1 MLNARE
7 KRLLIT
13 ALKIMVALDSRNP
26 KPIIGLLNK
35 HRANALEFMPEKEF
49 QEALVAINE
58 LTTTTP
64 LGHTRAIRRK
74 EILDLLEQD
83 DDRSMVMSRHSR
95 DALNLFMRV
104 GILQFDII
112 SEELFLPFTSGRYD
126 SLVEVLRGLRNFAR
140 PGIHSQKI
148 DPVFKR
154 AYELGDKLKRLSEN
168 PLEKFIQG
176 SDGKQL

>member
-13 ALKIMVALDSRNP
+13 ALKILVALDSRNP
-26 KPIIGLLNK
+26 KPIMRLLNK
-35 HRANALEFMPEKEF
+35 HRGSALKFMPEKELE
-49 QEALVAINE
+49 EALIAINE
-58 LTTTTP
+58 LTTSAP
-64 LGHTRAIRRK
+64 LGHTKAKRRK
-74 EILDLLEQD
+74 DILDLLEQD
-83 DDRSMVMSRHSR
+83 DDRSMVISHHSR

-126 SLVEVLRGLRNFAR
+126 SLVEILRGSRNFAR